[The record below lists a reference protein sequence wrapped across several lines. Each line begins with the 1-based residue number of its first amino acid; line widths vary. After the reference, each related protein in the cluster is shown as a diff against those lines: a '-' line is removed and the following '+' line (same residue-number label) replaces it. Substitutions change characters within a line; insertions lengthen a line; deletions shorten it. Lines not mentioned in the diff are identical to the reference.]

1 MEKNLIHHPTHSL
14 SLSLSPSTWAR
25 LASTKTPVDEGD
37 AFPAREWL
45 RQLVVGKW
53 VRFETTTNNNKK
65 SSTTNATTTTAT
77 TTTDR
82 VYGCL
87 FLIEPANVS
96 EGKEETKVNL
106 AVECVRMGHAT
117 PKSIKYSK
125 GNVMNENDTTTNP
138 NGDTG
143 TGSAD
148 GDLESSNYEALLLKA
163 YKEAVEM
170 KRGIHGP
177 HPVVRHIKNAGE
189 DFVLSTLVEL
199 TQKVATQK
207 RITCVIEHCLDGC
220 RFRCQVT
227 DTSFHRDYLY
237 ANFTLQLAGTSCP
250 RFGNPKADPPTTTEP
265 LANEAR
271 NFVTARLLQRE
282 LSISLYG
289 TDKNGYNAV
298 GTIHHPAGNIAVE
311 LLKVGYGKVAEW
323 TVRMMPPA
331 EVPPLRIA
339 ENTAK
344 RTGLGVWH
352 SYAPPVLSSASQ
364 IRGTVV
370 EVISGDTIA
379 ILPLGKLYDSDQQLM
394 KLSLAS
400 IRAPRVGS
408 TVAGRTDEP
417 FAIECKERL
426 RTLVIG
432 KTVDITVHYERDIPI
447 RPGEN
452 EKRSFGTVSC
462 GKYTDVAE
470 TLVSEG
476 LAVAQQH
483 RDDDEKSPRYDE
495 IRAAEAT
502 AKAAKKNVHME
513 KVVEQYKRT
522 AINDL
527 TDPRKAKAY
536 SGSLM
541 RAGNVKAVVDYVF
554 NGSLFKL
561 YVPAENCYIR
571 FTPNYIRC
579 PQPSP
584 SPGSKQPTKGAE
596 PFGDAAKFHARL
608 NVLQRSVEISCT
620 GVTNSGILLGSM
632 YTGYGAQRTDYT
644 IELLGAGL
652 ASLDQRKVEYNEV
665 PKTLIDAQNI
675 AKANKVGLWS
685 LEQPKTADTTMK
697 TNEKFTEKV
706 LQGRLSEIRSGNH
719 FFYHLLNDT
728 ALPVMDESMALFTK
742 NNGTAGGPCDVKV
755 GKVVAALF
763 DDGTGKKWYRGKIIE
778 KKGNTGKV
786 GVLFVDYG
794 NVATVPV
801 STHLRPLDMTLGID
815 RIPPV
820 AHEAV
825 LALTTTRSVDS
836 DYGIDAARMLQGLCW
851 GKDLV
856 IRTLAPNEDN
866 GKMAVTVTVSGSD
879 ETVNAQL
886 ISEGLARAGKPA
898 SVESLASRMA
908 TASSSAVVQ
917 LGNDLMAAEQVAR
930 KSRCG
935 MWRYGDIG
943 DEDPDEL

>member
-1 MEKNLIHHPTHSL
+1 M
-14 SLSLSPSTWAR
+14 
-25 LASTKTPVDEGD
+25 DEGD

-45 RQLVVGKW
+45 RQLVVGKM
-53 VRFETTTNNNKK
+53 VRFETTPTKK
-65 SSTTNATTTTAT
+65 SATPA

-87 FLIEPANVS
+87 FVIEPATP
-96 EGKEETKVNL
+96 ETEETKINL
-106 AVECVRMGHAT
+106 AVECVRQGHAT
-117 PKSIKYSK
+117 PKSIKYPKNSNDTDH
-125 GNVMNENDTTTNP
+125 GGVADAADGENDGNTFET
-138 NGDTG
+138 
-143 TGSAD
+143 
-148 GDLESSNYEALLLKA
+148 LLVKA
-163 YKEAVEM
+163 YKEAVDS
-170 KRGIHGP
+170 KRGIHA
-177 HPVVRHIKNAGE
+177 PVPVIRHVKNAGE
-189 DFVLSTLVEL
+189 DFVLSTLVEV
-199 TQKVATQK
+199 TNKIATNK

-227 DTSFHRDYLY
+227 DPTLKDYLY
-237 ANFTLQLAGTSCP
+237 SNFTLQLAGTSCP

-311 LLKVGYGKVAEW
+311 LLKIGYGKIAEW
-323 TVRMMPPA
+323 TVRLMPPA

-379 ILPLGKLYDSDQQLM
+379 ILPAGKLYDAETQLM

-400 IRAPRVGS
+400 IRAPRVGNV
-408 TVAGRTDEP
+408 TAGRADEP
-417 FAIECKERL
+417 YAVECKDRL
-426 RTLVIG
+426 RTLIIG
-432 KTVDITVHYERDIPI
+432 KMIDVTIHYEREIPI

-462 GKYTDVAE
+462 GKQLDVAE

-495 IRAAEAT
+495 IRAAEAA
-502 AKAAKKNVHME
+502 AKAAKKNVHKE
-513 KVVEQYKRT
+513 NVIEQYKRT

-608 NVLQRSVEISCT
+608 NVLQRPVEISCT
-620 GVTNSGILLGSM
+620 GVTNSGIILGSM
-632 YTGYGAQRTDYT
+632 YIGFGSQRTDYT

-665 PKTLIDAQNI
+665 PKSLIDAQNI
-675 AKANKVGLWS
+675 AIANKVGLWS
-685 LEQPKTADTTMK
+685 LEQPKTVDTAVK
-697 TNEKFTEKV
+697 SNEKYTEQV

-719 FFYHLLNDT
+719 FFYHLLNDA
-728 ALPVMDESMALFTK
+728 ALSVIDESMAVFTK
-742 NNGTAGGPCDVKV
+742 NNGTAGGPCDAKV

-763 DDGTGKKWYRGKIIE
+763 DDGTGKKWYRGKIVD
-778 KKGNTGKV
+778 KKGNTGRV
-786 GVLFVDYG
+786 DVLFVDYG

-820 AHEAV
+820 AREAV
-825 LALTTTRSVDS
+825 LALTTTRPIDS
-836 DYGIDAARMLQGLCW
+836 DYGIDAARMLQKVCW

-856 IRTLAPNEDN
+856 IRTLAPNDDN
-866 GKMAVTVTVSGSD
+866 GKMAVTVTVLGSD
-879 ETVNAQL
+879 ESVNSLL
-886 ISEGLARAGKPA
+886 ISEGLARVGKPT
-898 SVESLASRMA
+898 SIESLASRMA
-908 TASSSAVVQ
+908 TACTITVTK
-917 LGNDLMAAEQVAR
+917 LGNDLSVAEQVAR

>member
-1 MEKNLIHHPTHSL
+1 MTCTYS
-14 SLSLSPSTWAR
+14 
-25 LASTKTPVDEGD
+25 LASTKTPIDEGD

-45 RQLVVGKW
+45 RQLVVGKF
-53 VRFETTTNNNKK
+53 VRFETTPV
-65 SSTTNATTTTAT
+65 TTNSKKASTSPPPGAA
-77 TTTDR
+77 DR

-87 FLIEPANVS
+87 FLVEPANVT
-96 EGKEETKVNL
+96 EGKEETKINL

-125 GNVMNENDTTTNP
+125 GNTTDSGNDATTS
-138 NGDTG
+138 NGEA
-143 TGSAD
+143 AD
-148 GDLESSNYEALLLKA
+148 GDGDNQNNYEALLLKA
-163 YKEAVEM
+163 YKEAVEA
-170 KRGIHGP
+170 KRGIHA
-177 HPVVRHIKNAGE
+177 PVPVIRHVKNAGE
-189 DFVLSTLVEL
+189 DFVLQTLVE
-199 TQKVATQK
+199 TAQKVATQK

-220 RFRCQVT
+220 RFRCQIT
-227 DTSFHRDYLY
+227 DPTFKDYLY

-250 RFGNPKADPPTTTEP
+250 RFGNPKADPPTATEP

-271 NFVTARLLQRE
+271 NFVNTRLLQRE

-298 GTIHHPAGNIAVE
+298 GTIHHPVGNIAVE
-311 LLKVGYGKVAEW
+311 LLKVGYGKIAEW
-323 TVRMMPPA
+323 TVRLMPPA

-339 ENTAK
+339 ENAAK

-379 ILPLGKLYDSDQQLM
+379 ILPMGKLYDSEQQLM

-400 IRAPRVGS
+400 VRAPRVGS
-408 TVAGRTDEP
+408 TIAGRTDEP
-417 FAIECKERL
+417 YAIECKDRL
-426 RTLVIG
+426 RTLIIG
-432 KTVDITVHYERDIPI
+432 KTVDITVHYEREIPI

-462 GKYTDVAE
+462 GKLTDIAE

-495 IRAAEAT
+495 IRASEAL
-502 AKAAKKNVHME
+502 AKAAKKNVHKE
-513 KVVEQYKRT
+513 NVLEQYKRT

-527 TDPRKAKAY
+527 TDQRKAKSY

-608 NVLQRSVEISCT
+608 NVLQRSVEISCS
-620 GVTNSGILLGSM
+620 GVTNSGIILGSM
-632 YTGYGAQRTDYT
+632 YTGFGSQRTDYT

-665 PKTLIDAQNI
+665 PKSLIEAQNI

-685 LEQPKTADTTMK
+685 LEQPQIADTTVK
-697 TNEKFTEKV
+697 SSEKYTEKV
-706 LQGRLSEIRSGNH
+706 LQGRLSDVRSGSH
-719 FFYHLLNDT
+719 FFYHLANDT
-728 ALPVMDESMALFTK
+728 ALSVMDESMTLFTK
-742 NNGTAGGPCDVKV
+742 NNGTAGGPCDAKV

-763 DDGTGKKWYRGKIIE
+763 DDGTGKKWYRGKIVE
-778 KKGNTGKV
+778 KKGSTGKV
-786 GVLFVDYG
+786 DVLFVDYG

-836 DYGIDAARMLQGLCW
+836 DYGIDAARMLQKLCW

-856 IRTLAPNEDN
+856 IRTFAPDEDN
-866 GKMAVTVTVSGSD
+866 AKMAVTVTIPGESD

-886 ISEGLARAGKPA
+886 ISDGLARAK
-898 SVESLASRMA
+898 SSSIDSLASRMA
-908 TASSSAVVQ
+908 MASSSAVVQ
-917 LGNDLMAAEQVAR
+917 LGNDLMVAEQVAR

-943 DEDPDEL
+943 DEDPDDI

>member
-1 MEKNLIHHPTHSL
+1 MGFDLHLVVTRKSQNQYSLTLHL
-14 SLSLSPSTWAR
+14 SLCYIDLPEKR
-25 LASTKTPVDEGD
+25 LASIKTPTDEGD

-45 RQLVVGKW
+45 RQLVVGKF
-53 VRFETTTNNNKK
+53 VRFETTPNKK
-65 SSTTNATTTTAT
+65 ASASSAA
-77 TTTDR
+77 DR

-87 FLIEPANVS
+87 FLIEPANVA
-96 EGKEETKVNL
+96 EGKEETKINL

-117 PKSIKYSK
+117 PKSIKYPRNNPMDNS
-125 GNVMNENDTTTNP
+125 NDASTNG
-138 NGDTG
+138 GDT
-143 TGSAD
+143 AD
-148 GDLESSNYEALLLKA
+148 GDSENNYEALLLKA
-163 YKEAVEM
+163 YKEAMDM
-170 KRGIHGP
+170 KRGIHSP
-177 HPVVRHIKNAGE
+177 VPVVRHVKSAGE
-189 DFVLSTLVEL
+189 DFVLQTLVEM

-220 RFRCQVT
+220 RFRCQIT
-227 DTSFHRDYLY
+227 DPTFKDYLY
-237 ANFTLQLAGTSCP
+237 ANFTLQLAGATCP
-250 RFGNPKADPPTTTEP
+250 RFGNLKADPPTMTEP
-265 LANEAR
+265 FANEAR

-298 GTIHHPAGNIAVE
+298 GTIHHPVGNIAVE
-311 LLKVGYGKVAEW
+311 LLKVGYGKIAEW

-344 RTGLGVWH
+344 RTGIGVWH

-370 EVISGDTIA
+370 EVVSGDTIA
-379 ILPLGKLYDSDQQLM
+379 VLPMGKLYDSENQLM

-408 TVAGRTDEP
+408 TIAGRTDEP
-417 FAIECKERL
+417 YAIECKDRL
-426 RTLVIG
+426 RTLIVG
-432 KTVDITVHYERDIPI
+432 KMVDITVHYERDIPI

-462 GKYTDVAE
+462 GKYPDIAE

-495 IRAAEAT
+495 IRAAEAL
-502 AKAAKKNVHME
+502 AKAAKKNVHKE
-513 KVVEQYKRT
+513 NAAELYKRT

-608 NVLQRSVEISCT
+608 NVLQRSVEITCS
-620 GVTNSGILLGSM
+620 GVTNGGIILGSM
-632 YTGYGAQRTDYT
+632 YTGFGSQRTDYT

-665 PKTLIDAQNI
+665 PKSLIDAQNI

-685 LEQPKTADTTMK
+685 LEQPKTADTTVK
-697 TNEKFTEKV
+697 SNEKYTEKV
-706 LQGRLSEIRSGNH
+706 LQGRVSEIRSGNH
-719 FFYHLLNDT
+719 FFYHIANDT
-728 ALPVMDESMALFTK
+728 ALSVMDESMTLFTK
-742 NNGTAGGPCDVKV
+742 NNGTAGGPCDAKV

-763 DDGTGKKWYRGKIIE
+763 DDGTGKKWYRGKIVE
-778 KKGNTGKV
+778 KKGATGKV
-786 GVLFVDYG
+786 DVLFVDYG

-825 LALTTTRSVDS
+825 LALTTTRSIDS
-836 DYGIDAARMLQGLCW
+836 DYGIDAARMLQKLCW

-856 IRTLAPNEDN
+856 IRTLAPNDDN
-866 GKMAVTVTVSGSD
+866 GKMAAIVTIPGSD
-879 ETVNAQL
+879 ETVNSQL
-886 ISEGLARAGKPA
+886 ISEGLARAGKA
-898 SVESLASRMA
+898 TSIESLASRMA
-908 TASSSAVVQ
+908 TASSSTVLQ
-917 LGNDLMAAEQVAR
+917 LGNDLMTAEQVAR